1 VGLSFT
7 PDICTGRQVRK
18 QEEREKFEKVVRVHD
33 LRKWYR
39 ILSVAATLRWWAVLY
54 WTYLG
59 VRGRLR
65 EGELSVGDVSEG

>member
-18 QEEREKFEKVVRVHD
+18 QEEREKFKKVVSVHD

-39 ILSVAATLRWWAVLY
+39 IPSVEATLRWWAVLY

-65 EGELSVGDVSEG
+65 EGELSVRDISEG